1 MTLRSLATT
10 CLILLAMASPSLAKD
25 AAAVLMVE
33 DNEITE
39 KIGIAAYAPFLVQ
52 SGAYKK
58 VYTLHG
64 RQRSNERL
72 ASAIRQAAADHDYV
86 DVVVSVH
93 TTARD
98 PQLMQRLVPQSARKL
113 RLVYSTACYGADV
126 EREAWEQLGA
136 HTVVTHV
143 GINNPLVA
151 LPYFLSEW
159 IRGEPVEKTIREGFR
174 EEAITS
180 RFGLSLPGVG
190 EAMSVLYGDN
200 GGNPAFLTGS
210 RPVLSGNGG
219 LTIRSGLGRV
229 RLKKPAHLR
238 YSRSKGGSLG
248 LATRAMAGRYDLK
261 GESLAHALGMLRVP
275 ATPWLPPNLLR
286 RLRVKPVYRTR
297 NTGHHRGSSF
307 HSRREL
313 RAGKIEISLAKKQEI
328 PLEQGLKMKVNKVVT
343 ITPGRLDPEKR
354 TLRLEVSGLWIKKGA
369 LSYRLTSMTVKPD
382 DYGYKVTV
390 GGGVFGFIP
399 YWHSIPIGG
408 RNPEPLPA
416 DLSILSARSHEAK
429 RGIADTIGLAPTQR

>member
-10 CLILLAMASPSLAKD
+10 SLILLAMAAPSLAKD

-33 DNEITE
+33 DNEVTE
-39 KIGIAAYAPFLVQ
+39 QIGIAAYAPFLTQ
-52 SGAYKK
+52 AGAYKK
-58 VYTLHG
+58 VYTLKG
-64 RQRSNERL
+64 RHRSNERL
-72 ASAIRQAAADHDYV
+72 AAAIRQAAAEHDYV

-98 PQLMQRLVPQSARKL
+98 PQLMSRLVPQSARKL

-136 HTVVTHV
+136 RTVVTHV
-143 GINNPLVA
+143 GINNPLVS

-159 IRGEPVEKTIREGFR
+159 IRGEPVGKVIREGYR

-190 EAMSVLYGDN
+190 EAMSVLYGDS
-200 GGNPAFLTGS
+200 GGNPAFLDGS
-210 RPVLSGNGG
+210 RPVLSGNGN
-219 LTIRSGLGRV
+219 LTIRSGLKV
-229 RLKKPAHLR
+229 RLRKPEHLR
-238 YSRSKGGSLG
+238 YKRSTGGSLG
-248 LATRAMAGRYDLK
+248 LATRAMADRYDLK
-261 GESLAHALGMLRVP
+261 GEGLANALGMLRVP

-286 RLRVKPVYRTR
+286 RLRVKPVYRNQPGHQR
-297 NTGHHRGSSF
+297 NSFGSN
-307 HSRREL
+307 RRQL
-313 RAGKIEISLAKKQEI
+313 RAGKIEITLAKKQEF
-328 PLEQGLKMKVNKVVT
+328 PLEQGLKMKVNKVVS

-369 LSYRLTSMTVKPD
+369 LSYRLTSMTIKPD

-390 GGGVFGFIP
+390 GGGVFGFVP

-416 DLSILSARSHEAK
+416 DLSVLSARDHEAK
-429 RGIADTIGLAPTQR
+429 SGIAAAIGLAPTQR